1 MSRLIDLTGERFGRL
16 TVLQR
21 AESRTGH
28 TMWDCVCDCGNHT
41 TVYGTHLRRGNTRSC
56 GCLNSDETRERSL
69 THGDTHD
76 RLYQTWQ
83 NMKNRCYNPN
93 VRSYIRYG
101 ARGIQVCEQWRNDFV
116 AFKAWAIMSGYTEE
130 LTIDRIDP
138 NGDYTPENCRWA
150 TVLEQANNTRTNR
163 YLEFQ
168 GEIHTMAEWS
178 RILGIPY
185 TTILTRLNREGKSVE
200 EAFKKKGQQVVFNEH

>member
-28 TMWDCVCDCGNHT
+28 TMWDCVCDCGKQT
-41 TVYGTHLRRGNTRSC
+41 TVYGTHLRRKRTRSC
-56 GCLNSDETRERSL
+56 GCLNNDETRERSL
-69 THGDTHD
+69 THGNTHD

-93 VRSYIRYG
+93 VESYERYG
-101 ARGIQVCEQWRNDFV
+101 ARGIQVCEQWRDDFV
-116 AFKAWAIMSGYTEE
+116 AFKAWAISSGYTDE
-130 LTIDRIDP
+130 LTIDRKDP
-138 NGDYTPENCRWA
+138 NGNYTPDNCRWA
-150 TVLEQANNTRTNR
+150 TTLEQANNTRTNR
-163 YLEFQ
+163 FIEYR
-168 GEIHTMAEWS
+168 GEMHTIAEWS

-185 TTILTRLNREGKSVE
+185 TTILTRLNRDGKNAE
-200 EAFKKKGQQVVFNEH
+200 EAFQKGQQVVFNEH